1 MDYPKSVPN
10 VGLVNGRFVDE
21 DPSTELV
28 GSLVPAAWGNA
39 LTDEILNVIESQG
52 LTPTEGD
59 NTQLRVAIL
68 KIITE
73 RVPAPF
79 EQATP
84 DRLGLV
90 ALANQVEA
98 EEGTNLLKSSAPLR
112 VLQAFRKLV
121 VLCSEIVL
129 GLARK
134 ATQAEV
140 DGGENDDAFVTPR
153 KLLFG
158 ITVVPGGFA
167 LPARWGGYIF
177 QIVRVDNLLVQT
189 SVKLRLPIRINKHF
203 GSWTS
208 IEGEPMGGSFRREA
222 SIYTETNLE
231 EVDVLYAAGVYSA
244 GETKNVVVIVLGR

>member
-1 MDYPKSVPN
+1 MDFPKSVPN

-59 NTQLRVAIL
+59 NTQLRAAIL
-68 KIITE
+68 KIILD
-73 RVPAPF
+73 RVPPSF

-84 DRLGLV
+84 DKLGLV

-98 EEGTNLLKSSAPLR
+98 EEGSDALKSSAPLR

-121 VLCSEIVL
+121 VLCSETVV

-134 ATQAEV
+134 ATQGEV
-140 DGGENDDAFVTPR
+140 DGGVNDSAFITP
-153 KLLFG
+153 KTLLFG
-158 ITVVPGGFA
+158 IRRVSGGFA
-167 LPARWGGYIF
+167 LPARWGGFIF
-177 QIVRVDNLLVQT
+177 QLVRVENLLVQT
-189 SVKLRLPIRINKHF
+189 SVTLNLPMSITQHM
-203 GSWTS
+203 GTWTS
-208 IEGEPMGGSFRREA
+208 MEGDPGGLRQGGA
-222 SIYTETNLE
+222 IYTETSSE
-231 EVDVLYAAGVYSA
+231 TVSVLYSSGLFNE
-244 GETKNVVVIVLGR
+244 GQTKNIAVLVVGR